1 MLHGFSNINISWFPP
16 TTSALSLVF
25 CFFLNIIFKV
35 VLSRAFELQPVRNAY
50 FSTRN
55 SHEMLISD
63 AQLQT
68 VACHEILT
76 APFKLK
82 AVSQIIEVHSYSC
95 NCCNLCFPMHKQG
108 KRPPVA
114 TTTCKCVFLLHADN
128 QKGFRNNFPKR
139 PEPRFIYLIHTTNS
153 FNAIHKFFY
162 CKFLCICV
170 FVHLSLLSFV
180 T

>member
-1 MLHGFSNINISWFPP
+1 MISPNN
-16 TTSALSLVF
+16 LSFEPCVL
-25 CFFLNIIFKV
+25 FFFNIIFKV

-50 FSTRN
+50 FSMRN

-108 KRPPVA
+108 KRPRVA
-114 TTTCKCVFLLHADN
+114 TTTCKCVFCYTQTTKRGSGTTFL
-128 QKGFRNNFPKR
+128 KGLSQDSY
-139 PEPRFIYLIHTTNS
+139 IIHTTNS

-162 CKFLCICV
+162 C
-170 FVHLSLLSFV
+170 
-180 T
+180 